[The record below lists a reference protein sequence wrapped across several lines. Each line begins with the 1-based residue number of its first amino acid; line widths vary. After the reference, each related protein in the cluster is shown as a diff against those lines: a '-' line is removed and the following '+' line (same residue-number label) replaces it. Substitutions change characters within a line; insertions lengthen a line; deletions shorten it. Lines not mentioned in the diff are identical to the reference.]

1 MTNKEARLANAFKD
15 AIENGR
21 AAEWLMAK
29 TLSSTVGLLWFHDV
43 IVPPGSGVLVEYLGH
58 HFVAT
63 CSHVNRRPESSPN
76 SMLLVYCGQTDFDES
91 DHTDFIEKI
100 SVARDEKSEDDVDVA
115 AILLK
120 PKGVE
125 ELRSLGKSFV
135 KLPDEAKTHL
145 DQDAAHFVSGY
156 PGEHQ
161 KPSAKKEG
169 EAVVITYPLPCQ
181 LTELLSTESSEGGS
195 RIRFRRFGK
204 TWPQKHHSPISMA
217 GTSGGGVWEL
227 RVEDTESDGE
237 TPGEWTFHNPRLVGL
252 IQSQSRPKGH
262 NPYILA
268 EKIETWMDEVRGLV
282 GRAGP
287 KARKYM

>member
-1 MTNKEARLANAFKD
+1 MIDKETRLANAFKD
-15 AIENGR
+15 ATENGG
-21 AAEWLMAK
+21 AVEWLMAK
-29 TLSSTVGLLWFHDV
+29 MLNSAVGLLWFHDV
-43 IVPPGSGVLVEYLGH
+43 IVASGSGVLVEYLGH
-58 HFVAT
+58 HFIAT
-63 CSHVNRRPESSPN
+63 CSHVNRRPASSPN
-76 SMLLVYCGQTDFDES
+76 SMLLVYYGQTDFAES

-100 SVARDEKSEDDVDVA
+100 SVAKDEKSEGDVDVA

-120 PKGVE
+120 PNGVE
-125 ELRSLGKSFV
+125 KLRSLGKSFV

-145 DQDAAHFVSGY
+145 DQGAAHFVSGF
-156 PGEHQ
+156 PGEYQ

-169 EAVVITYPLPCQ
+169 ETIVITFPLPCQ
-181 LTELLSTESSEGGS
+181 LTELLSTESSEGSS

-204 TWPQKHHSPISMA
+204 TWPQRHNSPISMA

-237 TPGEWTFHNPRLVGL
+237 TTGEWTFHNPQLVGL
-252 IQSQSRPKGH
+252 IQSQSRPSGH
-262 NPYILA
+262 NPYILV
-268 EKIETWMDEVRGLV
+268 EKIETWMDEMRGLV